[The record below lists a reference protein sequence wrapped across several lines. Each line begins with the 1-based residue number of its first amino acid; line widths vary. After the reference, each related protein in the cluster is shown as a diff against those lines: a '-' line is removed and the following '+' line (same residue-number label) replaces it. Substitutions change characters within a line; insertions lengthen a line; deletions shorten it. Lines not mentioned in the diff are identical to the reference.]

1 MADWD
6 AIETRGEVEDRRGN
20 SRVRIGGGLG
30 IGGVILL
37 VALNYFSGGN
47 LGDVLSQLGGQV
59 MEQQANEQQVAP
71 DSEYKLFASSVLGS
85 ANDLWKKEFRQMNKT
100 YVEPKMV
107 LFRDAT
113 QSDCGGADSSM
124 GPHYCP
130 LDQTIYLD
138 ETFFDVLTGQ
148 LGAKGGDVAE
158 AYVMAHEVG
167 HHVQYQLGLLKKAQT
182 ANESVQTELQAD
194 CLAGAWAKSVE
205 ERKVVESGEISE
217 AIDAAAAVGDDR
229 VQKKYGGYINPE
241 TWTHG
246 SSKQRVQ
253 SFEKGL
259 STGALKTCL

>member
-6 AIETRGEVEDRRGN
+6 NIESRGEVEDRRG
-20 SRVRIGGGLG
+20 SSGVRVGGGLG

-47 LGDVLSQLGGQV
+47 LGDVLGQLGGQ
-59 MEQQANEQQVAP
+59 MMQQQASEQQAAP
-71 DSEYKLFASSVLGS
+71 DSTYAVFASTVLGS
-85 ANDLWKKEFRQMNKT
+85 ANDLWKKQFGQMNKT
-100 YVEPKMV
+100 YVEPRLV
-107 LFRDAT
+107 LFRDFT
-113 QSDCGGADSSM
+113 QSNCGGADSSM

-148 LGAKGGDVAE
+148 LKAKGGDVAE

-167 HHVQYQLGLLKKAQT
+167 HHVQYQLGLLKKAKT
-182 ANESVQTELQAD
+182 GDESVQTELQAD

-205 ERKVVESGEISE
+205 ERKVVEPGEISE

-229 VQKKYGGYINPE
+229 VQKTYEGYINPE

-246 SSKQRVQ
+246 SSKQRVAA
-253 SFEKGL
+253 FERGFG
-259 STGALKTCL
+259 TGELKTCL